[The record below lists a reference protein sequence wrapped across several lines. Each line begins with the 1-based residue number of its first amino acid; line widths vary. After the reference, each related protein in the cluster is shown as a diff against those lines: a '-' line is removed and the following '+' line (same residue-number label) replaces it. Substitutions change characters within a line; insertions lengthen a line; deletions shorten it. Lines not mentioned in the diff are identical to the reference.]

1 MILKKQLKLKI
12 VNIGLIISLIFLSV
26 SCGIIDEEK
35 EVFYGDFQTRSLFN
49 RLDEQISCENEKLN
63 EMVCVDVDTLLNL
76 KKEYK
81 RLKRKAG
88 EEN

>member
-1 MILKKQLKLKI
+1 M
-12 VNIGLIISLIFLSV
+12 LIISLIFLSV
-26 SCGIIDEEK
+26 SCGVIDKDKEVYFGDYNAKALFNKLDEEITC
-35 EVFYGDFQTRSLFN
+35 D
-49 RLDEQISCENEKLN
+49 NEKFN
-63 EMVCVDVDTLLNL
+63 EMVCVDTDTLLNL